1 MKKVLV
7 LVVVVVMGLFF
18 VVFVVEIVIIFVLI
32 ATIIKVVSVKIIYY
46 KKQYKVVFV
55 QKVQVVKK
63 YYKNVKVEQ
72 KVFE

>member
-18 VVFVVEIVIIFVLI
+18 VVFVVEITIIFVSI
-32 ATIIKVVSVKIIYY
+32 ATIIKVASAKIIYY

-55 QKVQVVKK
+55 QKAQAVKK
-63 YYKNVKVEQ
+63 YYKNTKVEQ